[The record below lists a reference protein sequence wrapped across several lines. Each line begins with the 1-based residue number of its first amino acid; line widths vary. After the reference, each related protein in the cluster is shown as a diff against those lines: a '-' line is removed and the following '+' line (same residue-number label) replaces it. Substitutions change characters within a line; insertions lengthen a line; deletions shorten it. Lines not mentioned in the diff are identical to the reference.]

1 MTILD
6 KLNLIKKFFF
16 QLYLLAILS
25 LVVIFLLINTN
36 NFIIDI
42 FGDRDLI
49 RSNDILKSFEV
60 YGADFGMQY
69 GARIPGG
76 FNYYYLSLLLFL
88 SENLK
93 IINYI
98 ILFLTVL
105 SIFFLINFNF
115 KWLGFTGI
123 SFYLF
128 FFLTSGVFVYQ
139 MGKFW
144 NPSTGFLFAI
154 LSLTF
159 FFKFIS
165 NQRNKFYLFLS
176 LLFIFFAAQFH
187 VSYLVYLLPYVVLT
201 FFFKLKSLVGLCFSF
216 FLSFTIAYFPY
227 LLNLHYT
234 VVNSKENDYFLIRQL
249 IDDNRYLSFFY
260 YFFF

>member
-6 KLNLIKKFFF
+6 KLNLIKKNFF

-98 ILFLTVL
+98 ILFLTL
-105 SIFFLINFNF
+105 N
-115 KWLGFTGI
+115 
-123 SFYLF
+123 
-128 FFLTSGVFVYQ
+128 
-139 MGKFW
+139 
-144 NPSTGFLFAI
+144 
-154 LSLTF
+154 
-159 FFKFIS
+159 
-165 NQRNKFYLFLS
+165 R
-176 LLFIFFAAQFH
+176 LLE
-187 VSYLVYLLPYVVLT
+187 
-201 FFFKLKSLVGLCFSF
+201 LC
-216 FLSFTIAYFPY
+216 
-227 LLNLHYT
+227 
-234 VVNSKENDYFLIRQL
+234 R
-249 IDDNRYLSFFY
+249 
-260 YFFF
+260 

>member
-1 MTILD
+1 
-6 KLNLIKKFFF
+6 
-16 QLYLLAILS
+16 
-25 LVVIFLLINTN
+25 
-36 NFIIDI
+36 
-42 FGDRDLI
+42 
-49 RSNDILKSFEV
+49 
-60 YGADFGMQY
+60 MQY

-128 FFLTSGVFVYQ
+128 FFNIWCFCISD
-139 MGKFW
+139 GKILGSIYWFPFR
-144 NPSTGFLFAI
+144 NLISYLFL
-154 LSLTF
+154 
-159 FFKFIS
+159 KFIS
-165 NQRNKFYLFLS
+165 NKRNKFYLFLS

-201 FFFKLKSLVGLCFSF
+201 FF
-216 FLSFTIAYFPY
+216 
-227 LLNLHYT
+227 
-234 VVNSKENDYFLIRQL
+234 
-249 IDDNRYLSFFY
+249 
-260 YFFF
+260 